1 MQLAGSGSEEQAL
14 TMDRFT
20 DDVQTIIELEEEIR
34 LGGKSR
40 EGSTWLA
47 DRMREIEHRYQSL
60 LRLWPIV
67 PGRGRQRRFNCD
79 GEAVE

>member
-1 MQLAGSGSEEQAL
+1 
-14 TMDRFT
+14 MDRFT

-34 LGGKSR
+34 LSNLRGTKI
-40 EGSTWLA
+40 A
-47 DRMREIEHRYQSL
+47 DRMRALHYRYQSL

-67 PGRGRQRRFNCD
+67 PGRGTQRRFECD